1 MNMEYQ
7 RLYAKIDLDA
17 IGKNVAGVR
26 ERIPS
31 DTRIMAVI
39 KADAYGHGAVALA
52 RYLDS
57 RVDYYGVAAM
67 DEASELRS
75 AGIEKDILILGYV
88 NPQEY
93 KTAIAK
99 NIQIAMTSFADA
111 EKLSAEAK
119 ALNKTAKVHIKV
131 DTGMSR
137 IGFAPTD
144 ESAIEVQKIASL
156 DGVEIAGMF
165 THFAKAD
172 TKDKSSAIAQ
182 RDIYDSFLEKC
193 RKNGVDIPICHVNN
207 SAGTMEL
214 DKYYDMVRM
223 GIMLYGL
230 YPSDEMNTDY
240 KLYPAMEMMS
250 HVSCVK
256 LLEKGRGI
264 SYGHTF
270 VTDKDTL
277 VATVPCGYADG
288 YPRALSNK
296 GHVLIGGKKCPILGR
311 VCMDQMMV
319 DVSSV
324 PDAVSG
330 DDVVLFGRMGNEEI
344 TVDELADNAYS
355 FNYEFVCGVGRR
367 VPRVYFEN
375 GEYKETVSYLK

>member
-1 MNMEYQ
+1 MEYQ

-17 IGKNVAGVR
+17 IEKNVSGVR
-26 ERIPS
+26 AVIPC

-52 RYLDS
+52 RYLDDL
-57 RVDYYGVAAM
+57 VDYYGVATM
-67 DEASELRS
+67 DEAVELRNV
-75 AGIEKDILILGYV
+75 AIEKDMLILGYV

-93 KTAIAK
+93 KTAVAK
-99 NIQIAMTSFADA
+99 NIQIAMTSYADA
-111 EKLSAEAK
+111 EKLSTEAIK
-119 ALNKTAKVHIKV
+119 QNKTARVHIKV

-144 ESAIEVQKIASL
+144 ESAVEVQKIATL
-156 DGVEIAGMF
+156 KGVKIEGMF

-172 TKDKSSAIAQ
+172 SKDKSSAIAQ
-182 RDIYDSFLEKC
+182 RDIYDSFVKKC
-193 RKNGVDIPICHVNN
+193 SDLGVDIPLRHVNN

-214 DKYYDMVRM
+214 RKHYEMVRM

-230 YPSDEMNTDY
+230 YPSEEMDDAY
-240 KLYPAMEMMS
+240 KLYPAMELHS

-256 LLEKGRGI
+256 LLPKGRGV

-288 YPRALSNK
+288 YPRALSN
-296 GHVLIGGKKCPILGR
+296 GASVLIGGKRCPVLGR
-311 VCMDQMMV
+311 ACMDQMMV
-319 DVSSV
+319 DLSSV
-324 PDAVSG
+324 PDAKSG
-330 DDVVLFGRMGNEEI
+330 DEVVLFGKMGDEEI
-344 TVDELADNAYS
+344 PVEELADSAYS
-355 FNYEFVCGVGRR
+355 FNYEFVCGIGRR
-367 VPRVYFEN
+367 VPRVYFEK
-375 GEYKETVSYLK
+375 GDYKETVSYMK

>member
-1 MNMEYQ
+1 MEYQ

-17 IGKNVAGVR
+17 IGKNVSGVR
-26 ERIPS
+26 GKIPC

-57 RVDYYGVAAM
+57 RVDYYGVATI
-67 DEASELRS
+67 DEATELRDG
-75 AGIEKDILILGYV
+75 GIEKDILILGYV

-93 KTAIAK
+93 KTAVAK
-99 NIQIAMTSFADA
+99 NIQIAMTNYADA
-111 EKLSAEAK
+111 EKLSAEA
-119 ALNKTAKVHIKV
+119 LEQNKTAKVHIKV

-137 IGFAPTD
+137 IGFVPTD
-144 ESAIEVQKIASL
+144 ESALDVQRIDALEGIEI
-156 DGVEIAGMF
+156 EGMF

-182 RDIYDSFLEKC
+182 REIYDAFVEKC
-193 RKNGVDIPICHVNN
+193 KNLGVDIPICHVNN

-214 DKYYDMVRM
+214 DRHYDMVRM

-230 YPSDEMNTDY
+230 YPSEEMDKGY
-240 KLYPAMEMMS
+240 ELYPAMEMKS
-250 HVSCVK
+250 HISCIK
-256 LLEKGRGI
+256 LLPKGRGI

-270 VTDKDTL
+270 VTEKDTL
-277 VATVPCGYADG
+277 VATIPCGYADG
-288 YPRALSNK
+288 YPRALSQK
-296 GHVLIGGKKCPILGR
+296 GCVLIGGKRCPILGR

-324 PDAVSG
+324 PDATAG
-330 DDVVLFGRMGNEEI
+330 DDVVLFGKMCDEEI
-344 TVDELADNAYS
+344 TVDELAESAYS

-375 GEYKETVSYLK
+375 GEYKETVSYLT

>member
-1 MNMEYQ
+1 MEYQ
-7 RLYAKIDLDA
+7 RLYATIDLDA

-26 ERIPS
+26 RRIPS
-31 DTRIMAVI
+31 KTRIMAVI

-57 RVDYYGVAAM
+57 RVDYYGVATM
-67 DEASELRS
+67 DEAQELRN
-75 AGIEKDILILGYV
+75 AGIEKDILVLGYV
-88 NPQEY
+88 NPLEY

-99 NIQIAMTSFADA
+99 NIQIAMTNYADA

-119 ALNKTAKVHIKV
+119 AQNKEARVHIKV

-144 ESAIEVQKIASL
+144 ESASQVAMINSLEGVKIEGL
-156 DGVEIAGMF
+156 F

-172 TKDKSSAIAQ
+172 TVDKSSAMAQ
-182 RDIYDSFLEKC
+182 RDLYDSFLKKC
-193 RKNGVDIPICHVNN
+193 NDLGVDIPICHVNN

-214 DKYYDMVRM
+214 DRYYDMVRM

-230 YPSDEMNTDY
+230 YPSDEMDKDY
-240 KLYPAMEMMS
+240 NLYPAMGMKS
-250 HVSCVK
+250 HISCVK
-256 LLEKGRGI
+256 LLSEGKGI
-264 SYGHTF
+264 SYGHTY
-270 VTDKDTL
+270 VTDRDTL
-277 VATVPCGYADG
+277 VATVPCGYANG

-296 GHVLIGGKKCPILGR
+296 GYVLVGKKKCPILGR

-319 DVSSV
+319 DVTEV
-324 PDAVSG
+324 PDAAIG
-330 DDVVLFGRMGNEEI
+330 DDVVLFGKMGDEEI

-355 FNYEFVCGVGRR
+355 FNYEFVCGIGRR
-367 VPRVYFEN
+367 VPRVYYEN
-375 GEYKETVSYLK
+375 GEIKEIVSYLL

>member
-1 MNMEYQ
+1 MEYQ
-7 RLYAKIDLDA
+7 RLYVNIDLDA
-17 IGKNVAGVR
+17 IGRNVAGVR
-26 ERIPS
+26 AKIPW

-52 RYLDS
+52 KYLDS
-57 RVDYYGVAAM
+57 RVDYYGVATM
-67 DEASELRS
+67 DEAVELRN
-75 AGIEKDILILGYV
+75 AGIDKNILILGYV
-88 NPQEY
+88 NTQEY
-93 KTAIAK
+93 KTAVAK
-99 NIQIAMTSFADA
+99 DIQIAMTNYADA
-111 EKLSAEAK
+111 EILAKEAQRK
-119 ALNKTAKVHIKV
+119 NKTAKVHIKV

-144 ESAIEVQKIASL
+144 ESAFDVQRIAAL
-156 DGVEIAGMF
+156 DGVKIEGMF

-182 RDIYDSFLEKC
+182 RNIYDGFVEKC
-193 RKNGVDIPICHVNN
+193 RALGVSIPVCHVNN

-230 YPSDEMNTDY
+230 YPSDEMDVDY
-240 KLYPAMEMMS
+240 KLYPAMEMKS
-250 HVSCVK
+250 HVTCVK

-270 VTDKDTL
+270 VTEKDTL

-296 GHVLIGGKKCPILGR
+296 GHVLVGGRKCPILGR

-319 DVSSV
+319 DVSDV
-324 PDAVSG
+324 PDTRIG
-330 DDVVLFGRMGNEEI
+330 DDVVLFGKMGDEEI
-344 TVDELADNAYS
+344 TVDALAESAYS
-355 FNYEFVCGVGRR
+355 FNYEFVCGIGRR

-375 GEYKETVSYLK
+375 GQYKETVSYLK